1 MICPHCRQLSEQPN
15 NICPHCG
22 FDISKAAWIVIRK
35 VYPPDDIIME
45 SLLISQG
52 IPVKL
57 LRKEVSQMPVTIG
70 PMAEVKILVPESLA
84 EDARNILDELILE
97 EDS

>member
-1 MICPHCRQLSEQPN
+1 MICPQCRQSSEPRDN
-15 NICPHCG
+15 TCPHCG
-22 FDISKAAWIVIRK
+22 FHIPKADWTIIRK

-57 LRKEVSQMPVTIG
+57 LRKEVSQLPVTVG
-70 PMAEVKILVPESLA
+70 PLAEVQILVPESLA
-84 EDARNILDELILE
+84 EDARSILDQLVAE
-97 EDS
+97 EEY

>member
-1 MICPHCRQLSEQPN
+1 MICPQCRQLSDQQHD
-15 NICPHCG
+15 ICPYCG
-22 FDISKAAWIVIRK
+22 FHIAKAAWTVIRK

-57 LRKEVSQMPVTIG
+57 FRKEVAQMPVTIG
-70 PMAEVKILVPESLA
+70 PLAEVKILVPESLA
-84 EDARNILDELILE
+84 EDARSILDQLIE
-97 EDS
+97 EEES